1 MMADRQIR
9 WGDLRIRITAI
20 AVVVVC
26 GVLAIAGWLLVSA
39 QQHTLTNN
47 LRDALEQRSDDI
59 VELLRAGREPRDATV
74 AGGDDVLI
82 QLATDDGELFSSA
95 PSSPIRTSVRA
106 SALTPSW
113 ATITLDDSQYTV
125 ATRPVATIHGTGVLR
140 VAGLTD
146 DVREARGVLVHGLE
160 LGIPIVALLLG
171 WLIYTLVG
179 RTLRPVEII
188 RREADAI
195 DGSQL
200 DRRVPTPAGD
210 DEIAR
215 LASTM
220 NRMLD
225 RLDASAQL
233 QKRFVADAS
242 HELRGPLARMRA
254 GLEVDTP
261 RARELGM
268 VESHQA
274 VLDDA
279 IELERLVDDLL
290 ELARLDDGGGL
301 VRRVAVDLDDI
312 VLSETARL
320 RSASAPRF
328 DLASVS
334 SAQVVGDPAQL
345 VRAIRNL
352 LDNASRFAA
361 SRVTVSL
368 GEVGDRAVL
377 AIADDGPGIAVAD
390 RQRVFERFT
399 KLDDARTAG
408 RGGTGLGLAITR
420 EIIVA
425 HGGSISIDGT
435 ADDDGTRMV
444 VSLPTSPG

>member
-1 MMADRQIR
+1 M
-9 WGDLRIRITAI
+9 RITAI
-20 AVVVVC
+20 AVAVVV
-26 GVLAIAGWLLVSA
+26 GVLVIAGWLLVSA
-39 QQHTLTNN
+39 QQRTLTNN
-47 LRDALEQRSDDI
+47 LRDALEQRSDDV
-59 VELLRAGREPRDATV
+59 VELLRSGREPRDATV
-74 AGGDDVLI
+74 AGGDDVII
-82 QLATDDGELFSSA
+82 QLATDEGELFSSA
-95 PSSPIRTSVRA
+95 PSSPIRTGVPA

-113 ATITLDDSQYTV
+113 ATITLDRNQYTV

-146 DVREARGVLVHGLE
+146 DIREARAVLIRGLE
-160 LGIPIVALLLG
+160 IGIPVVALLLG
-171 WLIYTLVG
+171 WLIHTLVG
-179 RTLRPVEII
+179 RTLRPVETI
-188 RREADAI
+188 RREADEI
-195 DGSQL
+195 DGSRL
-200 DRRVPTPAGD
+200 HRRVATPAGN
-210 DEIAR
+210 DEIAH

-225 RLDASAQL
+225 RLDDSAQL

-254 GLEVDTP
+254 GLEVDIP
-261 RARELGM
+261 RARQLGM

-279 IELERLVDDLL
+279 IELERLVDELL

-320 RSASAPRF
+320 RSDSGPRF

-352 LDNASRFAA
+352 LDNASRFAV

-368 GEVGDRAVL
+368 GEIGDRAVL
-377 AIADDGPGIAVAD
+377 AIANDGPGIAVAD
-390 RQRVFERFT
+390 RQRIFERFT

-425 HGGSISIDGT
+425 HGGTICVDGPP
-435 ADDDGTRMV
+435 DDGGARMV
-444 VSLPTSPG
+444 VSLPTSAS

>member
-1 MMADRQIR
+1 MAERRIR
-9 WGDLRIRITAI
+9 WGDLRVRITAI
-20 AVVVVC
+20 AVAVVC
-26 GVLAIAGWLLVSA
+26 GVLVIAGWLLVSA
-39 QQHTLTNN
+39 QQRTLTNN
-47 LRDALEQRSDDI
+47 LRDALEQRSDDV
-59 VELLRAGREPRDATV
+59 VELLRAGREPGDATV

-82 QLATDDGELFSSA
+82 QLATDDGELYSSA
-95 PSSPIRTSVRA
+95 PSSPIRTNVRA
-106 SALTPSW
+106 SALVPSW
-113 ATITLDDSQYTV
+113 ATITLDKSRYMV

-146 DVREARGVLVHGLE
+146 DLHEARAVLIRGLE
-160 LGIPIVALLLG
+160 FGIPIVALLLG
-171 WLIYTLVG
+171 WLIHTLVG
-179 RTLRPVEII
+179 RTLQPVETI
-188 RREADAI
+188 RREADEI
-195 DGSQL
+195 DGSRL
-200 DRRVPTPAGD
+200 DRRVATPAGN
-210 DEIAR
+210 DEISR

-225 RLDASAQL
+225 RLDDSAQL

-254 GLEVDTP
+254 GLEVDIP
-261 RARELGM
+261 RARQLGM

-279 IELERLVDDLL
+279 IELERLVDELL

-312 VLSETARL
+312 VLGETTRL
-320 RSASAPRF
+320 RSDAGPRF
-328 DLASVS
+328 DLRSVS

-368 GEVGDRAVL
+368 GEIGERAVL
-377 AIADDGPGIAVAD
+377 SIDDDGPGIPAAD

-425 HGGSISIDGT
+425 HGGSISIDG
-435 ADDDGTRMV
+435 APGEGGTRMV
-444 VSLPTSPG
+444 VSLPTSVG

>member
-1 MMADRQIR
+1 MPERRIR
-9 WGDLRIRITAI
+9 WGDLRVRITAI
-20 AVVVVC
+20 AVAVVC
-26 GVLAIAGWLLVSA
+26 GVLVLAGWMLVSA
-39 QQHTLTNN
+39 QQRALTNN
-47 LRDALEQRSDDI
+47 LRDALEQRSDDV

-113 ATITLDDSQYTV
+113 ATITLDDSHYMV

-146 DVREARGVLVHGLE
+146 DVREAQGALIRDLE
-160 LGIPIVALLLG
+160 LGIPVVALLLG
-171 WLIYTLVG
+171 WLIHALVG
-179 RTLRPVEII
+179 RTLLPVETI

-200 DRRVPTPAGD
+200 DRRVPTPTGN

-220 NRMLD
+220 NRMLE
-225 RLDASAQL
+225 RLEDSAQL

-254 GLEVDTP
+254 GLEVDIP
-261 RARELGM
+261 RARQLGM

-279 IELERLVDDLL
+279 IELERLVDELL

-312 VLSETARL
+312 VLSEVVRL
-320 RSASAPRF
+320 RSDSGPQF

-334 SAQVVGDPAQL
+334 SAQIVGDPAQL

-352 LDNASRFAA
+352 LDNASRFAT

-377 AIADDGPGIAVAD
+377 TIADDGPGIPEAD

-399 KLDDARTAG
+399 KLDDARTSG

-435 ADDDGTRMV
+435 SHEDGTHMV
-444 VSLPTSPG
+444 VSLPTSTA